1 MKNTLLYL
9 ILLGTLV
16 GGCAKTHSDRNANST
31 YTSPI
36 SIENIRA
43 NMEFLASDE
52 LEGRDTA
59 TKGGDLA
66 ALYIKSELKKYGI
79 GVLEEIGSY
88 YQEVGLVR
96 TMFDKNSQIRLLD
109 TDDNIIAELEYLT
122 DFVGSSR
129 TFPAIDTVTNMVF
142 AGFGIS
148 AEEFNYNDY
157 DSLDVAGKFVLVWPG
172 EPVSE
177 DTAFFAGEKDTK
189 YAGLFNKV
197 SNAKKQG
204 ALGIFLV
211 SKMEATYGWE
221 SLVNYTSKG
230 GLSLRDVAN
239 DKNKI
244 STRIPRAYLRSS
256 SLETILNL
264 GEKNYDFIEER
275 VTSGKPIPRFE
286 LNTKVHVSFKF
297 VSDSNVIANN
307 VIGYF
312 EGNDPVLKN
321 EIVAIGAHYDH
332 VGKSSAGIYN
342 GADDNASG
350 TVAMLEVAKAVAYNK
365 DFKRSVLFAF
375 HTGEEKGLL
384 GAKYLT
390 ANLEAMD
397 NIVAHI
403 NLDMVGRGPTDRI
416 YNIGSD
422 KLSTEF
428 SEIVNRANSES
439 VNMVFDYRFDAPDD
453 PNRFYTRSD
462 HYHYAKHGIPV
473 VFFFDYMTKDYHK
486 VTDTADKINY
496 EKVAKISD
504 LSYHIIRITANQDA
518 KPEVDKPISVKPD

>member
-1 MKNTLLYL
+1 MKNLLLYL
-9 ILLGTLV
+9 LLIGTLV
-16 GGCAKTHSDRNANST
+16 GGCARTHSDRNANSP

-36 SIENIRA
+36 SIENLKT

-59 TKGGDLA
+59 TRGGELA

-79 GVLEEIGSY
+79 GMLDELNNY
-88 YQEVGLVR
+88 YQEVGLVK
-96 TMFDKNSQIRLLD
+96 TIFDKNSQIMILD
-109 TDDNIIAELEYLT
+109 SVDNIISELEYLT

-129 TFPAIDTVTNMVF
+129 TFAAIDTVTHMVF
-142 AGFGIS
+142 AGYGIS
-148 AEEFNYNDY
+148 AEEFNYDDY

-177 DTAFFAGEKDTK
+177 DTAFFAGEEDTK
-189 YAGLFNKV
+189 YASLFTKV

-211 SKMEATYGWE
+211 SKMEEKYGWE
-221 SLVNYTSKG
+221 SIVNYTSTG
-230 GLSLRDVAN
+230 GLTLRDVPN
-239 DKNKI
+239 DKNKQ
-244 STRIPRAYLRSS
+244 TNRLPRIYLRTT
-256 SLETILNL
+256 SLETILNF
-264 GEKNYDFIEER
+264 GDKKYDKIEEILL
-275 VTSGKPIPRFE
+275 SGQPIPKFE
-286 LNTKVHVSFKF
+286 LSTKVKVNFKF
-297 VSDSNVIANN
+297 ISDSSVTANN

-365 DFKRSVLFAF
+365 DFRRSVLFAF

-384 GAKYLT
+384 GAKFLT
-390 ANLEAMD
+390 AHLKAMD
-397 NIVAHI
+397 HIVAHI
-403 NLDMVGRGPTDRI
+403 NLDMVGRGPTDSI

-428 SEIVNRANSES
+428 SEIVNRANNES
-439 VNMVFDYRFDAPDD
+439 VNMVFDYKFDAPDD
-453 PNRFYTRSD
+453 PNRYYTRSD
-462 HYHYAKHGIPV
+462 HYHYAKNGIPV
-473 VFFFDYMTKDYHK
+473 VFFFDHMTKDYHK

-496 EKVAKISD
+496 EKLAKISD
-504 LSYHIIRITANQDA
+504 LSYHIIRITANQDQ
-518 KPEVDKPISVKPD
+518 KPEVDKPITSK